1 MTSNDAPN
9 TGSEYLNVL
18 ADMTEKM
25 TERAMSTVN
34 RSQQAVIEAV
44 SNWAQATQTMLPQ
57 PPSAEALQAMPK
69 PTELVDRGFEIAEQ
83 LLQAQHSFAKK
94 LMESAQGPMTEAAT
108 KAASAAQDVSDAGAA
123 STQAA
128 TSSAA
133 QASDS
138 ITQTV
143 KNAFAKNDPATSD
156 NGTPRRAR

>member
-1 MTSNDAPN
+1 MTSSDAPN
-9 TGSEYLNVL
+9 TGSEYLNAL
-18 ADMTEKM
+18 AEMTEKM
-25 TERAMSTVN
+25 TDQALSTIN

-44 SNWAQATQTMLPQ
+44 ANWAQATQTMLPQ

-94 LMESAQGPMTEAAT
+94 LMESVQGPMTEAAT
-108 KAASAAQDVSDAGAA
+108 KAASAAQDVSDASAA

-128 TSSAA
+128 ASGAA
-133 QASDS
+133 QAGDS

-143 KNAFAKNDPATSD
+143 KNAFAKSDPSAS
-156 NGTPRRAR
+156 